1 MAGIVL
7 YILQTFPVSVSIVS
21 IGCVLLAACPH
32 KASNTRYSTVVCFQF
47 LSPYTIAQRT
57 MQHFINY
64 LHCGVHTPKF
74 SVSTYMYVG
83 LLYMLCILS
92 VVHNTNIRIYVDRNP
107 LLYDPVQAYH
117 PSCCPSLSCNAS
129 LSGHGGLGSRTSV
142 FLSLHVR
149 TYYIRTY
156 YIDSMIRR
164 TFCGTAHRIQPLY
177 DSAPL
182 GNAS

>member
-92 VVHNTNIRIYVDRNP
+92 VVHNTSIRIYVDRNP
-107 LLYDPVQAYH
+107 LLYDPVKHIIQAVVHLYRVMH
-117 PSCCPSLSCNAS
+117 LCVGPWW
-129 LSGHGGLGSRTSV
+129 SGFTNKR
-142 FLSLHVR
+142 
-149 TYYIRTY
+149 
-156 YIDSMIRR
+156 
-164 TFCGTAHRIQPLY
+164 
-177 DSAPL
+177 APL
-182 GNAS
+182 TACTYVLHTYTLYRL